1 MSGTSVKDPI
11 TIHKVKAHCEV
22 SGNMTQF
29 QQWCIWEVD
38 QLAKDAIQVSHRSL
52 YLKLQKAYVTVCR
65 NRQDILEVYNFWAFA
80 SVKILQQEAVSA
92 KQRRQDNAFSP
103 EVPALSFASRVS
115 YIYSAISVT
124 INSWR
129 LHGVRSFSGDYSG
142 GLLI

>member
-1 MSGTSVKDPI
+1 
-11 TIHKVKAHCEV
+11 
-22 SGNMTQF
+22 MTQF

-115 YIYSAISVT
+115 YLQR
-124 INSWR
+124 N
-129 LHGVRSFSGDYSG
+129 FSDDQ
-142 GLLI
+142 LLAFAWGPVFLWQLQWWFAHLGWPTP